1 MTSLSSLKNTLND
14 FSEQCYVNK
23 LSSYAQASFTAG
35 YSLRL
40 LKGDYTGPM
49 LNVRRSSD
57 NATQDFFGDIQGNLG
72 TIRFG
77 NGQSLISWLNGSTAF
92 VTTWYD
98 QSGYNRPVTN
108 TTNSL
113 QPTLS
118 TTGNIVYNGSST
130 YLNNTTPP
138 LTSGI
143 QKYSVLSNA
152 TTNSSSPFGNVYD
165 HNASSLTNHQRVSL
179 IFGSTLA
186 FSGEGNDVGI
196 IPCTLN
202 VNYKSVFLMN
212 STLSTNNISLYCNGT
227 LYQATTNTPASLNPI
242 PYYLNI
248 GRKSYGTEYFSGNIN
263 EVLFFN
269 INLTANEALTY
280 YSPSLITRKN
290 YRSKHKLQIKGITR
304 TPIPIQGGF
313 ASGSTSTNQMFV
325 DSQMLSGF
333 TSGNTI
339 SSWGNNSFSAT
350 AFNSPVYT
358 GLSGYNNSI
367 TQPGYVT
374 VSSTSS
380 QYLDFGSKTFNVATN
395 GGFTAVCYIKF
406 NSFSAGARIFDF
418 GNGQASDNI
427 LVGTFSTSGDLY
439 FHMYNG
445 STPYQSTSNTFF
457 ATTGWNLLAF
467 RYTYSSNLVEFIKNG
482 QLINT
487 NTITGANITNKS
499 WTGGNWLGRSH
510 WSDPYANW
518 SMAGFYAI
526 DSSLNDAQLSAV
538 CNHLTFSSTAT
549 IPQSLPDY
557 SRVKHTGSVLTYTGR
572 TDSGVGTLNTGVN
585 NYIDIQDVPALP
597 FSYSYWF
604 NSPANG
610 NQTIVA
616 LCDLA
621 RTGNATTAGI
631 QNDINSTTN
640 FQIFAGLQGAWSVSP
655 SFTITS
661 GTWYHIV
668 ICVGISNNITVYF
681 NGSGTNYTGTAIVPR
696 ANRIMIGTSGDGG
709 RGSNTTISD
718 FRVFDYILR
727 AEEVTALYTN
737 GEYNT
742 ISSITSKENYLVNY
756 YNWYNIMIQQKTN
769 GSTYSTFN
777 MVQSLGDPNI
787 QLQMSVSS
795 QTSSNCIYNLTPIQN
810 NRSFTCSFEIQS
822 ATGSGNCF
830 YFFVGGTAIP
840 AYNATLDCDV
850 ISGGYIIQFEEYQGN
865 TSKGINFIDN
875 TPVVK
880 VNYPSTIWINNG
892 NWYPVTISYTRG
904 VIGTWIINF
913 NGVDIITYSDTNN
926 VNWLAQAGSY
936 WGIGASNQ
944 GANSTKYIRRL
955 ELSYVPYTSSL
966 GTNVSPQTLSKYP
979 SGALTGNSTTLSDG
993 TYIASASNTGSTTQP
1008 YYAFTNTLSDFWG
1021 ELTSYSSTGVY
1032 TGALTT
1038 TVSSV
1043 SYSGEWLQIQMP
1055 NAITLYSYTLA
1066 GRQDNTLYGFRTPT
1080 SFIIAGS
1087 NNGSTWTLVDTVVYT
1102 NFNSQYDGN
1111 VNNYICAAGNTNS
1124 YTYFRMI
1131 IQKISNNTNASGPG
1145 GVVIDVSEWSLFAQ
1159 NTGNAVTNKQTKI
1172 PTVALNANNAITFSP
1187 VTPFNWYTSGAVST
1201 NGWTPIYSGSDPF
1214 GQLQLTDGSTS
1225 NLTQITFANQ
1235 QVQNYPF
1242 TFTFQ
1247 IYGTNNSNG
1256 DWLRLQFG
1264 NGGSATGVIL
1274 EFSIF
1279 AYAGIRFYD
1288 SSGTL
1293 QVSSATNWY
1302 TSTWN
1307 EIRVVYN
1314 ATAVGTWTI
1323 FFNGS
1328 QIIQYS
1334 DANFWNLI
1342 MNGGSTWGFYTF
1354 NGGAKFTSYIRQVN
1368 MDFNL
1373 SNNVPGTIQSTNSS
1387 LAGNYTITASNTRT
1401 DRDYFPYYVANNNAI
1416 TVDRWGYGAYNVS
1429 TGAYTGGVS
1438 TTVSGVTQSGE
1449 WIQYQLPNP
1458 VVVSSFTLL
1467 PEWSP
1472 GSNNYMPRSFCL
1484 AGSVDGSTWVNLY
1497 DNTSVTWTYSVEQN
1511 FTVNNNGNKY
1521 SYYRLIFRLTGIS
1534 SGNFNA
1540 DWVFISR
1547 FDLFTPNCSS
1557 LSNAVGSF
1565 VVSPTTMTS
1574 NTLTISG
1581 NSNNLLNGVYTA
1593 SASSSFNS
1601 TTAAAYSSFR
1611 GYQFPSTNYD
1621 GWVTNTNTSY
1631 NSSGVYNGGGSYFTT
1646 VNNISYGGEWIQLQV
1661 PNAVNINS
1669 FVIQPQQF
1677 DYNRTPVKF
1686 VLAGSNNGSTWFA
1699 IHIQSSINSGTTYSS
1714 NISWSNLSPQKFNC
1728 NQVNNGLYTYFRLI
1742 IMAINGGGAASN
1754 TYSAIGALILNTSRP
1769 KPSGLLDGLTWKF
1782 YDGANSSFSTS
1793 FYSSNPYI
1801 NIGRCVDT
1809 SNYRTILNGLYQGG
1823 SQNTGTYTGS
1833 WSYPSNCSIELF
1845 GYFRPTVSGTW
1856 TFYIWTDDQSYIWI
1870 GNNALSGYTT
1880 GNANATI
1887 TSVVSATTSFT
1898 ISLIA
1903 GVYYPI
1909 RMQQQQSGGGVQ
1921 MQLSFQPPSGGITSN
1936 GQGYFFS
1943 GNGSDQ
1949 AFPQESA
1956 KIIKDLTNTN
1966 TDGIYYILVNGI
1978 STPTYC
1984 LMNDIYDG
1992 GGWMMLMKMSTN
2004 TQAFLYDSSY
2014 WKYINTLNA
2023 SDVTRNTGDAKY
2035 NVFNYVPIK
2044 DILGIWPDINPTS
2057 YTNVYGNNGGSFF
2070 TQDGWTWLLNNWS
2083 SGSKVTGLSG
2093 FNTSRPA
2100 GMYTTNVLQPVGI
2113 NNPFYYNGYGSC
2125 FSNETGSYLH
2135 YINSVSGSGI
2145 TGGSLIIG
2153 TNSPGTAL
2161 CNQSIRWGMLYNNE
2175 TDRLDSCDAYQGIGV
2190 NTNFSAGDLY
2200 GCCGTAG
2207 INRSARFEL
2216 FGR

>member
-1 MTSLSSLKNTLND
+1 MSSLSSLKNTLND
-14 FSEQCYVNK
+14 FNEQCYVNK
-23 LSSYAQASFTAG
+23 LGTFAQNNFTAG

-57 NATQDFFGDIQGNLG
+57 NATQDFYGDIQGNLG

-77 NGQSLISWLNGSTAF
+77 NGQSLVSWLNGSTAF

-118 TTGNIVYNGSST
+118 TTGNIVYNGSTT

-143 QKYSVLSNA
+143 QKYTVLSNFLGTGA
-152 TTNSSSPFGNVYD
+152 FGGNIFDHNSSS
-165 HNASSLTNHQRVSL
+165 LTVNQRVSL
-179 IFGSTLA
+179 IFNSGLY
-186 FSGEGNDVGI
+186 FSGESNDVNI
-196 IPCTLN
+196 IPSTANIQSNCVL
-202 VNYKSVFLMN
+202 VMN
-212 STLSTNNISLYCNGT
+212 STLSTNNITFFYNGT
-227 LYQATTNTPASLNPI
+227 TYQCSSGGTPTALNPI

-248 GRKSYGTEYFSGNIN
+248 GRKSYNSEYFTGNIN
-263 EVLFFN
+263 EIMFFN
-269 INLTANEALTY
+269 CNLTANEALLY

-304 TPIPIQGGF
+304 TPIPIPAGLQYG
-313 ASGSTSTNQMFV
+313 ASYNQMFV
-325 DSQMLSGF
+325 DSQMLSAF

-339 SSWGNNSFSAT
+339 SSWGSGTYAAT

-395 GGFTAVCYIKF
+395 GGFTAICYIKF

-418 GNGQASDNI
+418 GNGSPSDNI

-439 FHMYNG
+439 FHLYNG
-445 STPYQSTSNTFF
+445 TTAYQSTSNTFF

-482 QLINT
+482 QVINT

-510 WSDPYANW
+510 WADPYANW

-538 CNHLTFSSTAT
+538 CNHLTFSTNAT
-549 IPQSLPDY
+549 IPQTLPDF

-604 NSPANG
+604 NSPPNT
-610 NQTIVA
+610 NQTIVG

-621 RTGNATTAGI
+621 RTSNATVGGI

-640 FQIFAGLQGAWSVSP
+640 FQIYGALQGTWSVSP

-661 GTWYHIV
+661 DTWYHVV

-696 ANRIMIGTSGDGG
+696 ANRIMIGTSGDGT

-718 FRVFDYILR
+718 FRLFDYILR
-727 AEEVTALYTN
+727 AEEVTALQTVDGPIN
-737 GEYNT
+737 
-742 ISSITSKENYLVNY
+742 SSIISKENYLVNY

-769 GSTYSTFN
+769 GSTFSSYTMSISN
-777 MVQSLGDPNI
+777 GDPDVN
-787 QLQMSVSS
+787 LQMSVNT

-810 NRSFTCSFEIQS
+810 YRSFTCSFEINS
-822 ATGSGNCF
+822 STGSANCF

-840 AYNATLDCDV
+840 AYNSTLDCDV

-875 TPVVK
+875 TPIVK

-904 VIGTWIINF
+904 TIGTWVINF
-913 NGVDIITYSDTNN
+913 NGVDVITYSDTNN
-926 VNWLAQAGSY
+926 VSWLAQAGSY

-944 GANSTKYIRRL
+944 GGTSTKYIRRL
-955 ELSYVPYTSSL
+955 ELSYVPFVSSL
-966 GTNVSPQTLSKYP
+966 GQNVSPQSLSKYP
-979 SGALTGNSTTLSDG
+979 SDVMTGNSTTLSDG
-993 TYIASASNTGSTTQP
+993 TYVASASNTGSTTQP
-1008 YYAFTNTLSDFWG
+1008 YYAFTNTLSDIWG
-1021 ELTSYSSTGVY
+1021 ELTSYSTSGIYV
-1032 TGALTT
+1032 GSVST
-1038 TVSSV
+1038 TVSGTA
-1043 SYSGEWLQIQMP
+1043 YTGEWLQLQLP

-1066 GRQDNTLYGFRTPT
+1066 GRQDQQLFAFRTPT

-1087 NNGSTWTLVDTVVYT
+1087 NNGSTWSLVDKVVYT

-1145 GVVIDVSEWSLFAQ
+1145 GVVLDISEWSLFSQ
-1159 NTGNAVTNKQTKI
+1159 NTGNTVTNKQTKI
-1172 PTVALNANNAITFSP
+1172 PTVAMNANNAITFNP
-1187 VTPFNWYTSGAVST
+1187 VTPFNWYTLGTKAGT
-1201 NGWTPIYSGSDPF
+1201 TTQSGSDPF
-1214 GQLQLTDGSTS
+1214 TQLQLTDGSGGQG
-1225 NLTQITFANQ
+1225 QITYSSQ

-1242 TFTFQ
+1242 TLTFQ
-1247 IYGTNNSNG
+1247 LYCTNNSNG
-1256 DWLRLQFG
+1256 DYIRLQFG
-1264 NGGSATGVIL
+1264 NGVSATNL
-1274 EFSIF
+1274 RFEFSIN

-1288 SSGTL
+1288 SSNTL

-1302 TSTWN
+1302 NSTWN
-1307 EIRVVYN
+1307 EIRIVYN
-1314 ATAVGTWTI
+1314 ATATNTWTL

-1334 DANFWNLI
+1334 DSNFWNLI
-1342 MNGGSTWGFYTF
+1342 MNGESTWGFYTY
-1354 NGGAKFTSYIRQVN
+1354 NGAARFTSYIRQLN

-1373 SNNVPGTIQSTNSS
+1373 SNNVPGTIQNVNSS
-1387 LAGNYTITASNTRT
+1387 LAGNYIITASNTRT

-1416 TVDRWGYGAYNVS
+1416 TVDRWGYGNYNIN
-1429 TGAYTGGVS
+1429 TGAYTGSVS

-1484 AGSVDGSTWVNLY
+1484 AGSVDGSNWVNLY
-1497 DNTSVTWTYSVEQN
+1497 DNTSVTWTYSIEQN
-1511 FTVNNNGNKY
+1511 FTTQVNGNKY
-1521 SYYRLIFRLTGIS
+1521 SYYRLIVRLTGVS
-1534 SGNFNA
+1534 SGNFNS

-1547 FDLFTPNCSS
+1547 FDLFTPNFSS

-1581 NSNNLLNGVYTA
+1581 NSNNLLNGTYTA
-1593 SASSSFNS
+1593 SSSSYFVANNNFPYL
-1601 TTAAAYSSFR
+1601 AFQ
-1611 GYQFPSTNYD
+1611 GYQSTSLNCWGTSATGYSTST
-1621 GWVTNTNTSY
+1621 GIYTANTY
-1631 NSSGVYNGGGSYFTT
+1631 NTT
-1646 VNNISYGGEWIQLQV
+1646 VNNISYSGEWLQLQV
-1661 PNAVNINS
+1661 PNAVNISS
-1669 FVIQPQQF
+1669 FVIQPQQTSTF
-1677 DYNRTPVKF
+1677 YTRSPVKF
-1686 VLAGSNNGSTWFA
+1686 VLAGSKDGSTWFA
-1699 IHIQSSINSGTTYSS
+1699 LHIQSSINSGTTFPS
-1714 NISWSNLSPQKFNC
+1714 NVTWTNSTAQKFSC
-1728 NQVNNGLYTYFRLI
+1728 NQGNNQPFTYFRI
-1742 IMAINGGGAASN
+1742 IVMVVTSN
-1754 TYSAIGALILNTSRP
+1754 TDGYLGIGQLSLITTPP

-1782 YDGANSSFSTS
+1782 YDGSNSSFSTS
-1793 FYSSNPYI
+1793 FYSSNNYI
-1801 NIGRCVDT
+1801 SIGRTVDT
-1809 SNYRTILNGLYQGG
+1809 SNYRTILNGLYQGS

-1833 WSYPSNCSIELF
+1833 WSYPANCSTELF

-1880 GNANATI
+1880 GNANASTNANPP
-1887 TSVVSATTSFT
+1887 VTTSFT

-1909 RMQQQQSGGGVQ
+1909 RFQQQQGTSGVQ

-2004 TQAFLYDSSY
+2004 TQAFTYDSSY

-2035 NVFNYVPIK
+2035 NVFNYVPVK
-2044 DILGIWPDINPTS
+2044 DILGIWPDISPTS
-2057 YTNVYGNNGGSFF
+2057 YTNVYGNNGGSFL
-2070 TQDGWTWLLNNWS
+2070 TGDGWTWLLNNWS

-2113 NNPFYYNGYGSC
+2113 NNPFYYNGVGNWC
-2125 FSNETGSYLH
+2125 SNETGSYLH

-2145 TGGSLIIG
+2145 TGGSLITG
-2153 TNSPGTAL
+2153 TNSPGTAA

-2175 TDRLDSCDAYQGIGV
+2175 TGDLNSCDAYQGIGV

-2200 GCCGTAG
+2200 SCCGTAG
-2207 INRSARFEL
+2207 INRNARFEL